1 MTMRTFP
8 AAASTANRRHPSG
21 SVVTLRPRTPIEVA
35 DAYHRELDEPFRTIS
50 CSDCVMLDTSSCT
63 DCVVTFLLTLD
74 AGDHAKSPTRRVELS
89 NDEIDTLSLLQ
100 HSGLAPAS
108 NYAVRPLAFAS
119 RR

>member
-1 MTMRTFP
+1 MTTRIFP
-8 AAASTANRRHPSG
+8 AAASTAIRRHPSG
-21 SVVTLRPRTPIEVA
+21 SVLTLRARTPIEVA
-35 DAYHRELDEPFRTIS
+35 DAYHREIDQPFRAIS

-63 DCVVTFLLTLD
+63 DCVVAFLLSLD
-74 AGDHAKSPTRRVELS
+74 TGDVAHPPIRRVELS

-108 NYAVRPLAFAS
+108 NYAVRPLAFAA